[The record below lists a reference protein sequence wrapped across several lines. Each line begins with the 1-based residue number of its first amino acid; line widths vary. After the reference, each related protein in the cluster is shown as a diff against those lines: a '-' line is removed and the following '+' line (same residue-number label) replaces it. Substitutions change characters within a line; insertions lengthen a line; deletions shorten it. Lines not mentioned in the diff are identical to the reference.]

1 MRKILFLALAVLFLT
16 LSSCVTYK
24 RCNLKYPPVSAKDSV
39 YIETIKEVPV
49 PIPGDTIKVDV
60 PINCPDQDI
69 VSVENS
75 KLKQQIKILN
85 GRLVSN
91 TEIKPDTVWVH
102 TKETKTIT
110 KEVKV
115 PTPVKFIPDIYKVAL
130 WLWVGILIAIAG
142 YGALR
147 LFVFK
152 K

>member
-1 MRKILFLALAVLFLT
+1 MRKVLLFLILSVFLA
-16 LSSCVTYK
+16 SCVTQR
-24 RCNLKYPPVSAKDSV
+24 RCNLRFPPSVQKDSIYV
-39 YIETIKEVPV
+39 ETIKEVPV

-130 WLWVGILIAIAG
+130 WLWVGILIAIGG
-142 YGALR
+142 YIAFRILKR
-147 LFVFK
+147 
-152 K
+152 